1 MEELESNRDNEV
13 VYWFDHEEIRARLGK
28 RIDLCFK
35 TGESVS
41 DEINSTIS

>member
-1 MEELESNRDNEV
+1 MEELESNRDNEA

-41 DEINSTIS
+41 DEGNSTIS